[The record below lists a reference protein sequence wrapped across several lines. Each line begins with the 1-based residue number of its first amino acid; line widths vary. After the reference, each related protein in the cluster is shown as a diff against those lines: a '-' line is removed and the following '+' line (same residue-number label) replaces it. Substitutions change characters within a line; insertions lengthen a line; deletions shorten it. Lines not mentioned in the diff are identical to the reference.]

1 MRDSKTNK
9 PEDKGN
15 DLFYDYFKDSLK
27 DHQMPVDDQSW
38 DIINAGFNPRKKKG
52 LWITMISSAA
62 AAVILLFILFGTG
75 LNNKNT
81 DTKLSGNINNNVETE
96 INSNQSQTNN
106 SLLPGSSK
114 TQSKLLSQFEETT
127 KTDAPLLNSKYNTR
141 IRNKADVLRKL
152 KLKGRENEYNS
163 LETKNSGD
171 SVVANENLYAEV
183 SNENTEAT
191 KDAVNN
197 NSADSVKKAT
207 SHYGSG
213 ELYKKYDDIVLAY
226 VPENNN
232 KWEISAEMGISKLKS
247 ESQYYD
253 GRIMLAE
260 SSIVNPDNL
269 LMGVSNNPEVAEY
282 APPVSIGILARKRI
296 NPMLG
301 FETGLVYSY
310 LSTSFTDKNNHHY
323 SANLTLHYLGV
334 PVNLI
339 ADIFSVKNILKIYAS
354 AGPMI
359 EKGIKSEFNE
369 RNAIIRQ
376 SVRDV
381 GIINGVQ
388 LSANASIGISYKFYD
403 KWNFYLEP
411 KISYYFDNNQP
422 TSIRTEKRTIIGIN
436 SGFRYDF

>member
-81 DTKLSGNINNNVETE
+81 DTKLSDNVSNNVETK
-96 INSNQSQTNN
+96 IDN
-106 SLLPGSSK
+106 SLSLSGGNK
-114 TQSKLLSQFEETT
+114 MQSNLLSQINESPASDLT
-127 KTDAPLLNSKYNTR
+127 LLSSEYNAQIRKKADLLSKIKHISHVNPNNSIAINNPGDS
-141 IRNKADVLRKL
+141 IVANNKAS
-152 KLKGRENEYNS
+152 ENIF
-163 LETKNSGD
+163 
-171 SVVANENLYAEV
+171 AEV
-183 SNENTEAT
+183 SNENSE
-191 KDAVNN
+191 VNS
-197 NSADSVKKAT
+197 NSADSIKKAST
-207 SHYGSG
+207 YYGSS
-213 ELYKKYDDIVLAY
+213 EINKKYDDKLLAY
-226 VPENNN
+226 EPKSNN

-247 ESQYYD
+247 ESKNYY
-253 GRIMLAE
+253 GMIMLAE
-260 SSIVNPDNL
+260 SSIINPENL

-301 FETGLVYSY
+301 FETGIVYSY
-310 LSTSFTDKNNHHY
+310 LSTSFTDKNNYHY

-339 ADIFSVKNILKIYAS
+339 ADIFSVKNILKVYAS

-369 RNAIIRQ
+369 HNPIIRQ
-376 SVRDV
+376 SARDV
-381 GIINGVQ
+381 GIINGFQ
-388 LSANASIGISYKFYD
+388 LSANASLGLSYKFYD

-422 TSIRTEKRTIIGIN
+422 TSIRTEKRTILGIN